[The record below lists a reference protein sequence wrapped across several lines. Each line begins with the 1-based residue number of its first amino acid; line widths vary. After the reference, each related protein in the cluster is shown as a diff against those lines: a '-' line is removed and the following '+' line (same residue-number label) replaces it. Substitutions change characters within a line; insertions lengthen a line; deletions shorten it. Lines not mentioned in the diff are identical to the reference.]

1 MSKKLLSIALLF
13 TSFSH
18 AYINLEPPVIG
29 EKEGSEIDVA
39 LGAIYNSGN
48 TDSLAASF
56 SAKAQ
61 YNQKEWLT
69 YLIATYNYGEASE
82 VKESNNGLIHLRYV
96 REITDTAYDYEL
108 FLQAEFNEFQDIK
121 SRNLAGVNIR
131 RDFSNNFFDKLY
143 MGLGLFYSYME
154 PDVITEIDPIYER
167 VKMNSYISLL
177 KKVTENFSITYLGYY
192 QPYVEDF
199 ADYRIFQILQLTTT
213 ITEKTALSFDI
224 LHKYNATPYHNVEN
238 TDIRSTI
245 NLQYK
250 FK

>member
-1 MSKKLLSIALLF
+1 MFKKLLLNTLF
-13 TSFSH
+13 LSTISH

-39 LGAIYNSGN
+39 LGAVYNSGN

-56 SAKAQ
+56 SGKGQ

-69 YLIATYNYGEASE
+69 YLIATYNYGEVNE
-82 VKESNNGLIHLRYV
+82 LKDSNNGLIHLRYV
-96 REITDTAYDYEL
+96 HEITDTVYDYEF

-121 SRNLAGVNIR
+121 SRNLAGANIR
-131 RDFSNNFFDKLY
+131 RDFSNDFFDKLY
-143 MGLGLFYSYME
+143 VGLGLFYSYME

-167 VKMNSYISLL
+167 VKLNSYISLL

-199 ADYRIFQILQLTTT
+199 SDYRIFQVLQLRTA

-224 LHKYNATPYHNVEN
+224 QHKYNATPYHNVEK
-238 TDIRSTI
+238 TDIHSTI